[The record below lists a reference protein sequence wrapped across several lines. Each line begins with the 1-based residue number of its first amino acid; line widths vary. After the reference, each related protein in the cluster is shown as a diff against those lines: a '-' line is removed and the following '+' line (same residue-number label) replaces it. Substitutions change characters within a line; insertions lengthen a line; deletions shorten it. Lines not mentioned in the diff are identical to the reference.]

1 MKHAYSWARPLLAAL
16 LLCTTLGAK
25 AQQAWRP
32 FRPGLIYAFSGPG
45 STSAHTLRIDSAHVT
60 AAGDS
65 AWLFKRIAKLSNGTE
80 QSIYP
85 YGIYRKSHNNL
96 FGAKMTWKRAS
107 SAFIL
112 ENVAEGNMQA
122 AISLQLR
129 PQAAVGST
137 WTASVAPAITATL
150 TSRTEE
156 QVGVGLDSVAVI
168 TLSSGQV
175 VQLSRS
181 YGLLQGPQ
189 WLGTAI
195 GTAQWSQARMPMT
208 LAQSP
213 YNPTA
218 LFNLQ
223 PGDEMGYF
231 EEPFT
236 ISPFPSFESYILRR
250 ILTRQQTPDS
260 LVYTYQ
266 EQTRSQTF
274 VTPTGGTAGTQ
285 TYPVQTK
292 RWAFSLRTGKSNQF
306 RAMSLLTGEFAP
318 VYASAQPPL
327 LVGRGIIASAGS
339 NSNCAPNG
347 QYVNFIE
354 IFPGFN
360 APQGQYSTG
369 IDIGWR
375 QEFSVPLGLGDVF
388 TADTHLI
395 YYRRTLNGTTT
406 TCGSPLAF
414 ATLLPNRTAAA
425 ALATL
430 APNPAAEAATLTLA
444 VPARPGTRM
453 YLTDAMGRTVWSAP
467 VPAGQTATNVPLAG
481 RPAGLYLLHLSG
493 PDAEAATWKVVHE

>member
-1 MKHAYSWARPLLAAL
+1 M
-16 LLCTTLGAK
+16 
-25 AQQAWRP
+25 
-32 FRPGLIYAFSGPG
+32 
-45 STSAHTLRIDSAHVT
+45 T

-65 AWLFKRIAKLSNGTE
+65 AWLFKPIAKLSNGAE

-85 YGIYRKSHNNL
+85 YGIYRKTRNNL

-107 SAFIL
+107 GAFIL

-129 PQAAVGST
+129 PQAVVGSS

-156 QVGVGLDSVAVI
+156 QLGTGLDSVAVI

-175 VQLSRS
+175 VRLSRS

-189 WLGTAI
+189 WLSTA
-195 GTAQWSQARMPMT
+195 TSTPQWSQARLPMT

-218 LFNLQ
+218 LFNMQ

-231 EEPFT
+231 QDPFT
-236 ISPFPSFESYILRR
+236 ISPFPSSESYILRR
-250 ILTRQQTPDS
+250 ILTRQQTADS
-260 LVYTYQ
+260 LLYTYQ
-266 EQTRSQTF
+266 EQTRTQTF
-274 VTPTGGTAGTQ
+274 VTPMGGTAGIQ
-285 TYPVQTK
+285 TYPIQIK

-306 RAMSLLTGEFAP
+306 RAMSLLTGEFAQA
-318 VYASAQPPL
+318 YASAQPPL
-327 LVGRGIIASAGS
+327 LVGRGIIANTSS
-339 NSNCAPNG
+339 NSNCVPNG

-375 QEFSVPLGLGDVF
+375 QEFSVPLGMGDVF
-388 TADTHLI
+388 TGDTQLI

-406 TCGSPLAF
+406 TCGNPLIF
-414 ATLLPNRTAAA
+414 ASLLPTRAAEA
-425 ALATL
+425 ASIATL
-430 APNPAAEAATLTLA
+430 APNPATEAATLTLA
-444 VPARPGTRM
+444 QPARTGYRLH
-453 YLTDAMGRTVWSAP
+453 LTDALGRTVWSAP
-467 VPAGQTATNVPLAG
+467 LATGQTTATVPLAG
-481 RPAGLYLLHLSG
+481 QPAGLYLLHLSG
-493 PDAEAATWKVVHE
+493 YGTAVSWKMIHE